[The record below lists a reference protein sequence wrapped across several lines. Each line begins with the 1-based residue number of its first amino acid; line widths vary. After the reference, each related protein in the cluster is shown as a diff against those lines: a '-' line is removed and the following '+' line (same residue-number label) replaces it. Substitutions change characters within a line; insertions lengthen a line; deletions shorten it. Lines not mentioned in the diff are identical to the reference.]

1 MILSSDDNHK
11 KIKLLKGFL
20 TTRYF
25 LALIGICLVAISI
38 LLWKTQESRNLSLLE
53 SNTAS
58 AARSYSSEAETRFQS
73 IYNAMDRMAKREALR
88 EQITLTEW
96 GKDALFFLDT
106 FQGIKSISWVDKSFL
121 IKGIFPLSGNTS
133 LLNKKAND
141 LTMIP
146 SEINVWIPIT
156 DGTTLKGFLLGII
169 DINAFFLPVID
180 DIKSNHML
188 KVSKDGKT
196 ILTSGNWIEPQ
207 EGFMVERIITF
218 QNAGVL
224 TLSIAPTPDLFKT
237 ETENS
242 QKTLLISLSFSF
254 IALIAIFFAQKYSAI
269 SKISEFRF
277 RKTLEGMM
285 EGCQIIAP
293 DWRYLFVNDTATVQF
308 QHSKA
313 EMLGHTLMEC
323 FPGMENTELFQHLKR
338 CMDDHIPQD
347 MDHYFTLADG
357 TQAWYQLSIVPAPD
371 GIFMLSMDV
380 TQRKQAEEALRKN
393 QILLN
398 ETQRITRVGGWE
410 YDPSTNKVTWTD
422 EVYRIHGVSDNYDP
436 SSPEQDMR
444 FYTPEDQIKVSTAFQ
459 RACEI
464 GQPYDLELQFNDA
477 QGHQLWVRTIGQ
489 VEYHNGKITR
499 VFGNIMDI
507 TERKLA
513 EQQVLSQ
520 VNELQR
526 WQDIMLGREDR
537 VQELKREVNE
547 LCRRVG
553 ETVRYPSQDASQVYS
568 EEDYL

>member
-88 EQITLTEW
+88 EQINLTEW

-156 DGTTLKGFLLGII
+156 DGTTLKGFLLGI
-169 DINAFFLPVID
+169 
-180 DIKSNHML
+180 
-188 KVSKDGKT
+188 
-196 ILTSGNWIEPQ
+196 
-207 EGFMVERIITF
+207 FMVERIITF